1 VIAALVL
8 GWTAALVCAVAVLAM
23 RLRLERAADAEHE
36 LRGALTAFGLAL
48 EQLARTAPGQRVG
61 AALESELARA
71 RSALGELSAAA
82 ASGRAAAPL
91 ERLVRSAA
99 SAWEPAARDRRIRVE
114 WPAGAPLVARPAGRV
129 AQALGNLV
137 SNAVEH
143 GGGDVRVRG
152 RRSPDSVRIE
162 VSNAP
167 SYASSKGFPGQGR
180 ERASTN
186 HPSVGSVGRGR
197 GLRIAGR
204 AARAA
209 GGELDVRTAGGRV
222 VAALELPV
230 ER

>member
-1 VIAALVL
+1 MRVLDQIVALRRRIGRV
-8 GWTAALVCAVAVLAM
+8 
-23 RLRLERAADAEHE
+23 ADAEHE

-48 EQLARTAPGQRVG
+48 EQLARTGAGLHVA

-71 RSALGELSAAA
+71 RAALAELSGATP
-82 ASGRAAAPL
+82 GGPAAAPL

-99 SAWEPAARDRRIRVE
+99 SAWEPAARGRRIVVE
-114 WPAGAPLVARPAGRV
+114 WPAGAPLVARPAGSV

-143 GGGDVRVRG
+143 GGGDVRVRAS
-152 RRSPDSVRIE
+152 RSPGTVRVE
-162 VSNAP
+162 VSNRRRTAKPELFP
-167 SYASSKGFPGQGR
+167 SPGWEKSPG
-180 ERASTN
+180 T
-186 HPSVGSVGRGR
+186 GSRGR

-204 AARAA
+204 AVRAA
-209 GGELDVRTAGGRV
+209 GGELSVRTAAGRV